1 MLSWKED
8 VALTFI
14 KLLYDPELVVHFMK
28 ILCLVRREYLLEDAR
43 SFHLSLRE
51 CFREDLE
58 VNRYLPKVY
67 LDYPLRIDD
76 FRDTIYHIKY
86 FTPGFIR
93 RIEGFVNGEPQYVDD
108 FISEKVDVV
117 EKLLAYEDCESNFP
131 IEEINEAL
139 KELHDLEE
147 MYTPDDEMWLNIPFL
162 TYHMW
167 RGRFGESY
175 KYIEL
180 IN

>member
-14 KLLYDPELVVHFMK
+14 KLLYDPELVIHFMK
-28 ILCLVRREYLLEDAR
+28 ILLPVRREHLLEDAR
-43 SFHLSLRE
+43 SFHLSMRE

-58 VNRYLPKVY
+58 VNRYLPIAPY
-67 LDYPLRIDD
+67 LQICN
-76 FRDTIYHIKY
+76 FIETIYHIKY

-93 RIEGFVNGEPQYVDD
+93 RVEGFVHGEPQYVDD

-117 EKLLAYEDCESNFP
+117 EKLLAYEDCEANFP
-131 IEEINEAL
+131 IEDINGAL
-139 KELHDLEE
+139 EELHDLEE
-147 MYTPDDEMWLNIPFL
+147 IYTPNDELWLNIPFL

>member
-1 MLSWKED
+1 MFSWKED
-8 VALTFI
+8 VALTLI
-14 KLLYDPELVVHFMK
+14 KLLYDPELVIHFMK
-28 ILCLVRREYLLEDAR
+28 ILCSLRREHLLEDAR

-58 VNRYLPKVY
+58 VNRYLPNVSY
-67 LDYPLRIDD
+67 LQNCD
-76 FRDTIYHIKY
+76 FRETIYHIKY

-93 RIEGFVNGEPQYVDD
+93 RVEGFIYGEPQYVDD

-117 EKLLAYEDCESNFP
+117 EKLLAYEECEANFP
-131 IEEINEAL
+131 IEVINEAV
-139 KELHDLEE
+139 KELHDLEDI
-147 MYTPDDEMWLNIPFL
+147 YTPDDELWLNIAYL

>member
-14 KLLYDPELVVHFMK
+14 KLLYDPELVIHFMK
-28 ILCLVRREYLLEDAR
+28 ILCSLRREHLVEEAR
-43 SFHLSLRE
+43 GFHLSLRE

-58 VNRYLPKVY
+58 VNRYLPIVPY
-67 LDYPLRIDD
+67 LQICD
-76 FRDTIYHIKY
+76 FRETVYHIKY

-93 RIEGFVNGEPQYVDD
+93 RVEGFANGEPQYVDD

-117 EKLLAYEDCESNFP
+117 EKLLAYEDCEANFP

-139 KELHDLEE
+139 SELHDLEE
-147 MYTPDDEMWLNIPFL
+147 MYTSNDEMWLNIPFL

>member
-14 KLLYDPELVVHFMK
+14 KLLNDPELVIYFMK
-28 ILCLVRREYLLEDAR
+28 ILCSLRKEHLLEDAR
-43 SFHLSLRE
+43 GFHLSLRV

-58 VNRYLPKVY
+58 VNRYLPRAPIELIY
-67 LDYPLRIDD
+67 D
-76 FRDTIYHIKY
+76 FRETIYHIKY

-93 RIEGFVNGEPQYVDD
+93 RVEGFIYGEPQYVDD
-108 FISEKVDVV
+108 FISEKVDLV
-117 EKLLAYEDCESNFP
+117 EKLLSHEGCETNCPFES
-131 IEEINEAL
+131 INIAL
-139 KELHDLEE
+139 QELHDLEE
-147 MYTPDDEMWLNIPFL
+147 IYTPDDELWLHIPYL

-167 RGRFGESY
+167 RDRFGGSY

>member
-14 KLLYDPELVVHFMK
+14 KLLYDPELVIYFMK
-28 ILCLVRREYLLEDAR
+28 IL
-43 SFHLSLRE
+43 FSLRE

-58 VNRYLPKVY
+58 VNRYLPIASY
-67 LDYPLRIDD
+67 LQLSN
-76 FRDTIYHIKY
+76 FRETIYHIKY

-93 RIEGFVNGEPQYVDD
+93 RVEGFVHGEPQYVDD
-108 FISEKVDVV
+108 FISDKVDVV
-117 EKLLAYEDCESNFP
+117 ETLLLYENCDTNIP
-131 IEEINEAL
+131 IEGINQAL
-139 KELHDLEE
+139 QELHDLEE
-147 MYTPDDEMWLNIPFL
+147 IYTPEDELWLNIPYL

-167 RGRFGESY
+167 IDRFGEKY

>member
-14 KLLYDPELVVHFMK
+14 KLLYDPELVIHFMK
-28 ILCLVRREYLLEDAR
+28 ILCSLRREHLLEEAR
-43 SFHLSLRE
+43 DYHVSLRE

-58 VNRYLPKVY
+58 VNQYLPIVPY
-67 LDYPLRIDD
+67 LQICD
-76 FRDTIYHIKY
+76 FREMVYHIKY

-93 RIEGFVNGEPQYVDD
+93 RVEGFVHGEPQYVDD

-117 EKLLAYEDCESNFP
+117 EKLLAYEDCEANFP
-131 IEEINEAL
+131 IEDINGAL
-139 KELHDLEE
+139 QELHDLEDI
-147 MYTPDDEMWLNIPFL
+147 YTPDDELWLHIPFL

>member
-1 MLSWKED
+1 MYSWKED
-8 VALTFI
+8 VALTMI
-14 KLLYDPELVVHFMK
+14 KLLYDPELVIHFMK
-28 ILCLVRREYLLEDAR
+28 ILCSLRREHLLEEAR
-43 SFHLSLRE
+43 DFHVSLRE

-58 VNRYLPKVY
+58 VNRYLPIAPY
-67 LDYPLRIDD
+67 LQICD
-76 FRDTIYHIKY
+76 FRETVYHIKY

-93 RIEGFVNGEPQYVDD
+93 RVEGFVHGEPQYVDD

-117 EKLLAYEDCESNFP
+117 EKLLAYEDCEANFP

-139 KELHDLEE
+139 LELHGLEE
-147 MYTPDDEMWLNIPFL
+147 MYTPSDEMWLNIPFL

-167 RGRFGESY
+167 RGRFGENY

>member
-1 MLSWKED
+1 MLYWKED

-14 KLLYDPELVVHFMK
+14 KLLYDPELVIHFMK
-28 ILCLVRREYLLEDAR
+28 ILCYLRREHLLEDAR

-51 CFREDLE
+51 CFREDQE
-58 VNRYLPKVY
+58 VNRYLPNASY
-67 LDYPLRIDD
+67 LQIRD
-76 FRDTIYHIKY
+76 FRETMYHIKY

-93 RIEGFVNGEPQYVDD
+93 RVEGFIYGEPQYVDD

-117 EKLLAYEDCESNFP
+117 EKLLAHEDCETNCPFES
-131 IEEINEAL
+131 INIAL
-139 KELHDLEE
+139 QELHDLEE
-147 MYTPDDEMWLNIPFL
+147 IYTPDDELWLHIPFL
-162 TYHMW
+162 TYYMW
-167 RGRFGESY
+167 RDRFGESY